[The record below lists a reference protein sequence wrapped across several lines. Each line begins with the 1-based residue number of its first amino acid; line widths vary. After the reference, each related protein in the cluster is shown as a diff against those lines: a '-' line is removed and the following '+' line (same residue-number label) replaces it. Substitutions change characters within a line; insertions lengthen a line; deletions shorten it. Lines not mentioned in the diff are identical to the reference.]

1 MNKAFTQLLYANTY
15 FAYMKYINSAEST
28 DEHVFAHGEFCG
40 LYNLIVS
47 AGLENAYYEWRE
59 CIAERDIKMDEL
71 KETIKNLHQAGSLVE
86 AENRNLSAIVD
97 DLQKQ
102 LGHDGPVS
110 GHVKKES

>member
-59 CIAERDIKMDEL
+59 CIAERNMKISELEDEIKRLNEENENLLDVLEDI
-71 KETIKNLHQAGSLVE
+71 Q
-86 AENRNLSAIVD
+86 RNPLDTVPA
-97 DLQKQ
+97 
-102 LGHDGPVS
+102 
-110 GHVKKES
+110 

>member
-15 FAYMKYINSAEST
+15 FAYMKYINAAEST

-71 KETIKNLHQAGSLVE
+71 RDE
-86 AENRNLSAIVD
+86 
-97 DLQKQ
+97 LQKLINKRDEKIKDLEDKLNEAGQ
-102 LGHDGPVS
+102 IIINVTG
-110 GHVKKES
+110 

>member
-15 FAYMKYINSAEST
+15 FAYMKYINAAEST

-59 CIAERDIKMDEL
+59 CIAERNMKISELEDEIKRLNEENENLLDVLEDI
-71 KETIKNLHQAGSLVE
+71 Q
-86 AENRNLSAIVD
+86 RNPLDTVPA
-97 DLQKQ
+97 
-102 LGHDGPVS
+102 
-110 GHVKKES
+110 